1 MSDVFS
7 LFEEEAVNADK
18 FDNVQKEGASDLS
31 NLILRSNDID
41 KQIEEAEQFLKDL
54 KFKKRKIEQDDIPM
68 LMEEMGMDSI
78 TVDGNKVTLRQFVHA
93 RIADDKRDEA
103 FAWIR
108 SIGEGDIIKND
119 VTISFSA
126 GQDNMAGS
134 VVNDLRQQY
143 GLDPS
148 QKTHVHP
155 MKLKAWVKDR
165 IEKGQDID
173 FDTFGVHVG
182 TEAKIKRS

>member
-31 NLILRSNDID
+31 NLIRRSLEID
-41 KQIEEAEQFLKDL
+41 KQIADAEQFLKDL
-54 KFKKRKIEQDDIPM
+54 KFKKRKINEEDIPM
-68 LMEEMGMDSI
+68 LMEEMGMDSV

-93 RIADDKRDEA
+93 RITEDKRNEA
-103 FAWIR
+103 FGYLR
-108 SIGEGDIIKND
+108 SIGEADIIKND

-134 VVNDLRQQY
+134 VVDDLRQQY

-155 MKLKAWVKDR
+155 STLKAWVKNR
-165 IEKGQDID
+165 IEAGKELD
-173 FDTFGVHVG
+173 FDTFGVFVG
-182 TEAKIKRS
+182 TEAKISRR